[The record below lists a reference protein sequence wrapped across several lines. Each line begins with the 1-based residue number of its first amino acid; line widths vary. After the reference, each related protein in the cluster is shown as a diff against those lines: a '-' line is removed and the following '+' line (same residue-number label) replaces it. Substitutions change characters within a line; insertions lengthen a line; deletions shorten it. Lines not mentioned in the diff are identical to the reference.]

1 MTVSLLDR
9 TLIVPKRSIT
19 FLKAGRFKIVFTCD
33 YFNLN
38 VVVSG
43 KFIIMGIGLSYH
55 INTEFCPSLC
65 CNCVFFANQLINE
78 TDRLNV
84 SFQVDSTHFHVEK
97 SITDAASASSG
108 GTEVGVEVTY
118 EPSRLG
124 DTRGTLTVF
133 SAVGGEYVF
142 PLFGHCSPPK
152 PQGPYSINL
161 ALLHRS
167 HSRMYFH
174 TQHSSPFVWTVLMSR
189 QARVFAEKRS
199 TMSLSALRETM
210 VVPRPRAWEDLW
222 SRALGVQVA
231 LEM

>member
-1 MTVSLLDR
+1 M
-9 TLIVPKRSIT
+9 
-19 FLKAGRFKIVFTCD
+19 
-33 YFNLN
+33 
-38 VVVSG
+38 
-43 KFIIMGIGLSYH
+43 
-55 INTEFCPSLC
+55 
-65 CNCVFFANQLINE
+65 
-78 TDRLNV
+78 
-84 SFQVDSTHFHVEK
+84 EK

-108 GTEVGVEVTY
+108 GTEVGVEVTH
-118 EPSRLG
+118 EPSRLC

-142 PLFGHCSPPK
+142 PLFGHCSLPK
-152 PQGPYSINL
+152 PQGPHSINL

-174 TQHSSPFVWTVLMSR
+174 TQQSSPFVWTVLVLMSR

-222 SRALGVQVA
+222 SRALEVQVV
-231 LEM
+231 LEMSRGLSI

>member
-1 MTVSLLDR
+1 M
-9 TLIVPKRSIT
+9 
-19 FLKAGRFKIVFTCD
+19 
-33 YFNLN
+33 
-38 VVVSG
+38 
-43 KFIIMGIGLSYH
+43 
-55 INTEFCPSLC
+55 
-65 CNCVFFANQLINE
+65 
-78 TDRLNV
+78 
-84 SFQVDSTHFHVEK
+84 EK
-97 SITDAASASSG
+97 SITDATSASSG
-108 GTEVGVEVTY
+108 VTEVGVEVTY

-161 ALLHRS
+161 ALLHRC

-174 TQHSSPFVWTVLMSR
+174 TQHSSPFVLTVLVLMSR

-222 SRALGVQVA
+222 SRALEVQVA
-231 LEM
+231 LEMSRGLSI